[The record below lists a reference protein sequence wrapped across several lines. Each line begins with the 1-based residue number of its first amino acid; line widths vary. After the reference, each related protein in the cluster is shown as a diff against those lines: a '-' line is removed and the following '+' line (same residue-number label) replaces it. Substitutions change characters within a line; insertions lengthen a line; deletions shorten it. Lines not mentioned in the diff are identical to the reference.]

1 MTALVQ
7 TPPVTQ
13 TELAGYA
20 KTADL
25 AGPVFVSPN
34 IMTVAD
40 VLNTYPAGASY
51 RGKYVRV
58 SDLYGYVDGVM
69 RCGYDGTQYYWQPT
83 STDYGRDLAVT
94 ADMTITPHGHP
105 TSFNLT
111 GSIGLGVTRGIT
123 LSPTNGWPGAIKE
136 FKNGLSS
143 LLGGLNILGTGLGS
157 AVAIPLGGYKKFYL
171 DNSGGTLVWRQL
183 V

>member
-1 MTALVQ
+1 MPAFTA
-7 TPPVTQ
+7 PP
-13 TELAGYA
+13 APY
-20 KTADL
+20 
-25 AGPVFVSPN
+25 AGPEFVAPA
-34 IMTVAD
+34 IMTVAG
-40 VLNTYPAGASY
+40 VLSDYPASAPY

-58 SDLYGYVDGVM
+58 SDLFGYVDGVM
-69 RCGYDGTQYYWQPT
+69 RCGFDGTQYFWQPT
-83 STDYGRDLAVT
+83 STDYGRDLPVV

-111 GSIGLGVTRGIT
+111 GSILVGITRQIT

-143 LLGGLNILGTGLGS
+143 LLGGLNIVGLGLGS
-157 AVAIPLGGYKKFYL
+157 TVSIPLGGYKKFYL
-171 DNSGGTLVWRQL
+171 DSSGGTLAWRQL